1 MLYLS
6 QLRIETTNSIRSILS
21 CYAKAGKENSN
32 EDGPENNPLFTTV
45 YVGGIPHE
53 VILFQWNVCC
63 LSWLYIDFSICSYK
77 CPPISWLRHQATNND
92 VHLFFHSLGVGSIE
106 EVRVTRDKCFGF
118 VRYST
123 HEEAALAIQMGN
135 GQLIGGR
142 PIRVYLVWTF
152 QASFLLKSL

>member
-1 MLYLS
+1 MVP
-6 QLRIETTNSIRSILS
+6 QVRIETTNSIRSILS

-53 VILFQWNVCC
+53 
-63 LSWLYIDFSICSYK
+63 
-77 CPPISWLRHQATNND
+77 ATNND

-142 PIRVYLVWTF
+142 PIRCSWGNKPTPPGSIFAAPHSRTVSIPHRH
-152 QASFLLKSL
+152 ARN

>member
-1 MLYLS
+1 
-6 QLRIETTNSIRSILS
+6 
-21 CYAKAGKENSN
+21 
-32 EDGPENNPLFTTV
+32 
-45 YVGGIPHE
+45 
-53 VILFQWNVCC
+53 
-63 LSWLYIDFSICSYK
+63 
-77 CPPISWLRHQATNND
+77 

-142 PIRVYLVWTF
+142 PIRVYLVQTF
-152 QASFLLKSL
+152 QASFLLKIP